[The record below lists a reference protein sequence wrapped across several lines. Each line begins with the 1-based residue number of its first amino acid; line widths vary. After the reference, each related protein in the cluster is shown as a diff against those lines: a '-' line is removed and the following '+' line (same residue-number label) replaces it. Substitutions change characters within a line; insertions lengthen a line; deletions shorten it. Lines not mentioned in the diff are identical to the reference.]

1 MGGARLGQ
9 LSDSHATAT
18 SAAPSAFLEE
28 RGGRAGVSECGRPV
42 VWDPGGGG
50 GEGLSWRRPRVAGS
64 VLGRV
69 WVWRADPHRA
79 GSPRPGGLGDP
90 ALGSTR
96 AWGELGHQGAH

>member
-18 SAAPSAFLEE
+18 SSAPSAFLEE

-50 GEGLSWRRPRVAGS
+50 GGGLVLEAPQGGGVSPGAGLGLEGRPAQG
-64 VLGRV
+64 
-69 WVWRADPHRA
+69 WV
-79 GSPRPGGLGDP
+79 PRPGGLGDP